1 MRRRI
6 TGFWILATIL
16 GSLFFGTSC
25 ASIKHSDLQTT
36 AIKKTEA
43 AIFYFEHGDYTK
55 SKELCMEA
63 LTMWSQ
69 MQVSTPSDSVW
80 WVKKKIDECNRL
92 LQQIKKIQSPHD
104 PEHMSI

>member
-1 MRRRI
+1 
-6 TGFWILATIL
+6 
-16 GSLFFGTSC
+16 
-25 ASIKHSDLQTT
+25 
-36 AIKKTEA
+36 
-43 AIFYFEHGDYTK
+43 
-55 SKELCMEA
+55 MEA